1 MDAAHCGTGT
11 GTRAR
16 SSHDAALGSVSSFLC
31 SVSLW
36 PRPRLLGGSHCRCCC
51 SPSSSFLAVAVP
63 SVLLFH
69 GDFQQLGARDFQWG
83 RGPPTRFLAPEEPLR
98 NRVVFPC
105 WRMEKR
111 PGDRG
116 VLDLQRSSPQRRWP
130 PSIVTLTGT
139 ILVVTIE
146 AEVLHPV
153 GGGQGYSRTASPLRR
168 VTQPHMSC
176 TEAGKPCPRP

>member
-1 MDAAHCGTGT
+1 MISPSEGLCSGNTRRPCGLCLWPGTIAACGSGIEGTMDAAHCGTGT

-36 PRPRLLGGSHCRCCC
+36 PRPPLLGGSHCRCCC

-116 VLDLQRSSPQRRWP
+116 VLDLQSGAHPSGVGP
-130 PSIVTLTGT
+130 P
-139 ILVVTIE
+139 
-146 AEVLHPV
+146 A
-153 GGGQGYSRTASPLRR
+153 
-168 VTQPHMSC
+168 
-176 TEAGKPCPRP
+176 